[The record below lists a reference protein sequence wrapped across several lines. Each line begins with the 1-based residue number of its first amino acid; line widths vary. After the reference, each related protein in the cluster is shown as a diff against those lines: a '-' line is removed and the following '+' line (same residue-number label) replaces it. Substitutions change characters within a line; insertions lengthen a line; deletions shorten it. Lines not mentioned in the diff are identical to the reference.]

1 LRIYNP
7 FIHRAADVDVFTDDD
22 RQFRRPT
29 VAYANAF
36 ERQLRSFAAAV
47 DAAEGNGPGDVDGIW
62 GAGGTVEDGLA
73 AVRLLEATRDSA
85 AASEEVRF

>member
-1 LRIYNP
+1 MTHGSHLWDTIRYVIG
-7 FIHRAADVDVFTDDD
+7 DVASVQA
-22 RQFRRPT
+22 RWSQ
-29 VAYANAF
+29 VG
-36 ERQLRSFAAAV
+36 FAAAV
-47 DAAEGNGPGDVDGIW
+47 AAAEGNGPGDVDGIW